1 MASKILE
8 NDLLNKGVL
17 GMADKPGLSAKDMQ
31 YKFEEIQREIIIPKL
46 NEVIGEVGSM
56 LSPFD
61 NEKTY
66 AVGEYCIYK
75 DELYKCIDAVTIPGT
90 WNDKKWGVTTLS
102 DALKDL
108 QSQVDNAIKE
118 SANAVAEEAAAR
130 KAEIAIE
137 RARIDSIAKLPEG
150 STTGDAE
157 LIDGRVDYKG
167 NTHTNIG
174 AHIREVSSQLSSDL
188 ADISNTNLF
197 DISTCICG
205 YRLSVSGVLAEGDK
219 YFTSDYINVDL
230 GLEYSKNSPIIDV
243 YHRICLYN
251 SNKVFIRSIDDSNM
265 FVNTDASFVRFCGLL
280 TELNAS
286 VFRQANARDATNRKE
301 LGELNDDY
309 KELKKNVYDYMA
321 YYKKSSNYTVSEN
334 HGWNANGNMTDSDV
348 YDAVKIEVIEGKKL
362 GFSGSFGSSAV
373 CLAKRFDG
381 VLERINIDGD
391 YSEDNLYLYTVGSG
405 VKEVLLCVRNKNHNE
420 YMYPFTLYTRDIF
433 ECVDRII
440 SSNLNEH
447 FYSIAHQGY
456 IGYGAVQNTLQA
468 FVDAGRCGKFNGI
481 ETDAR
486 LTSDNIFVLNHDDYI
501 DVSGT
506 KYTITEKTYAEL
518 KVLKP
523 DICTLEECIKV
534 CKKYGLFICIDKLIY
549 STIEEN
555 KLFLFPLIRKYRMF
569 DDVIFTSAVS
579 RIEWTQEIL
588 NFYPKAKIGFYY
600 PNEWFTVE
608 QLSKAK
614 EWVDGANDIFIF
626 CNSSALTDDNF
637 ELFYENCDG
646 VKIGTSAGQDLDL
659 YKSLFY
665 KTDYIDSNL
674 YGCVD
679 CV

>member
-1 MASKILE
+1 MALTAKKVYAILKRQISDME
-8 NDLLNKGVL
+8 AKLNSPVRYRGTVATADLLPLNPDIGDMYNIESKSIYGEAGMNVAWNGVVWDTMGAPIDMSL
-17 GMADKPGLSAKDMQ
+17 YFTKEEAEAVIQRLVTEYFEKNPVKPGATTEQAQQIKQ
-31 YKFEEIQREIIIPKL
+31 
-46 NEVIGEVGSM
+46 N
-56 LSPFD
+56 
-61 NEKTY
+61 KTDV
-66 AVGEYCIYK
+66 A
-75 DELYKCIDAVTIPGT
+75 
-90 WNDKKWGVTTLS
+90 S
-102 DALKDL
+102 LKVETDSL
-108 QSQVDNAIKE
+108 KE
-118 SANAVAEEAAAR
+118 
-130 KAEIAIE
+130 
-137 RARIDSIAKLPEG
+137 
-150 STTGDAE
+150 
-157 LIDGRVDYKG
+157 
-167 NTHTNIG
+167 
-174 AHIREVSSQLSSDL
+174 DL
-188 ADISNTNLF
+188 ADVSNTNLF
-197 DISTCICG
+197 DISTYTSG
-205 YRLSVSGVLAEGDK
+205 YRLSASGVLAEGDK

-230 GLEYSKNSPIIDV
+230 GLEYSKNSPIINV

-251 SNKVFIRSIDDSNM
+251 SNKAFIRSIDDSNI

-286 VFRQANARDATNRKE
+286 VFRQANARDAINRKE

-309 KELKKNVYDYMA
+309 KELKKNVYDYIA

-405 VKEVLLCVRNKNHNE
+405 VKEVLLCVKNKNHNK

-440 SSNLNEH
+440 SSNLNKH

-481 ETDAR
+481 EIDAR

-506 KYTITEKTYAEL
+506 RYTIKEKTYAEL

-555 KLFLFPLIRKYRMF
+555 KSFLFPLIRKYRMF

-626 CNSSALTDDNF
+626 CGSSALTDDNF

-646 VKIGTSAGQDLDL
+646 VKIGTSAGQNLDL